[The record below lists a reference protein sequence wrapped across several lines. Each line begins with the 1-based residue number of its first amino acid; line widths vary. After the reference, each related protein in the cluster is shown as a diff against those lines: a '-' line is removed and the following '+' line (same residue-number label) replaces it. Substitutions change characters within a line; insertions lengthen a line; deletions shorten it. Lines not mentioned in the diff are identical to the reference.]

1 MRVPTTLRRRLSR
14 RSRSWYGRWRGP
26 RPQDVAPII
35 GIAPNG
41 SLAALDRH
49 YARRKIE
56 RLGETV
62 RIASMGLL
70 ADVAIALDPDPLASR
85 MAPLKVMAEAV
96 EVASGRGMA
105 GAT

>member
-1 MRVPTTLRRRLSR
+1 M
-14 RSRSWYGRWRGP
+14 GP
-26 RPQDVAPII
+26 
-35 GIAPNG
+35 
-41 SLAALDRH
+41 
-49 YARRKIE
+49 
-56 RLGETV
+56 
-62 RIASMGLL
+62 L